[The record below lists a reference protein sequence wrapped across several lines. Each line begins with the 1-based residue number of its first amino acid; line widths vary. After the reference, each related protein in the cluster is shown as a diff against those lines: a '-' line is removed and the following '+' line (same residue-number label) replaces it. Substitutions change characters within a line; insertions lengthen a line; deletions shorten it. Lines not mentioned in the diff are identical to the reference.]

1 MNKVNPHVFRAY
13 DIRGKAYESIT
24 SEFCNLVGLAFG
36 EELKEMYK
44 MENPVVIVGRDA
56 RTHSPEF
63 EDTLT
68 EGLMLSGCH
77 VKLIGQTP
85 SPVNYFALCH
95 FEADGSI
102 QITASHN
109 EAGDNGLKIQT
120 RGAEAYA
127 GKDLQKLRK
136 KIENMASGQ
145 WVVGSGQCEEIDAIT
160 PYIEKIISISNHYSL
175 TTNHFRCSAAADFG
189 NGVSGP
195 VYMEALQKAGVEVTP
210 LFEEPDGTFPNHIAD
225 PSKHDTLTKLIET
238 VKNNNLDF
246 GIAFDGDGD
255 RVGFVD
261 ENGNIISPD
270 YILLL
275 LAEDHLSRK
284 PGGSVVYTVSMSGIL
299 DTEIQKFGGDSTMCE
314 VGHSFVEHKMR
325 EEGAELGG
333 EQSGHFFCGEDY
345 YGYDDAL
352 VAALR
357 VISIFN
363 RKTISF
369 SSLFSEYPKIFQI
382 PEWRPHC
389 DDDKKTEVVKKVT
402 EEFQKDYPCI
412 TIDGVRIDFGNG
424 AWAGIRQSNTSP
436 KLSICIEARNQEKL
450 NELEKLVKEVVGKY
464 LN

>member
-1 MNKVNPHVFRAY
+1 MNKVDPHVFRAY
-13 DIRGKAYESIT
+13 DIRGKAHKSIT
-24 SEFCNLVGLAFG
+24 SEFCALVGQAFAD
-36 EELKEMYK
+36 ELKEMYDI
-44 MENPVVIVGRDA
+44 ENPVVVIGRDA
-56 RTHSPEF
+56 RTHSKEF
-63 EDTLT
+63 ENALT
-68 EGLMLSGCH
+68 ESLISSGCH

-85 SPVNYFALCH
+85 SPVNYFALCN

-109 EAGDNGLKIQT
+109 AAEDNGLKIQT
-120 RGAEAYA
+120 RGAEAFS
-127 GKDLQKLRK
+127 GDDLQRLRERIEEGKMKEEVGGK
-136 KIENMASGQ
+136 K
-145 WVVGSGQCEEIDAIT
+145 EEVDAIT
-160 PYIEKIISISNHYSL
+160 SYVEKVTSIAN
-175 TTNHFRCSAAADFG
+175 CSGCRIAADFG

-195 VYMEALQKAGVEVTP
+195 VYMEALEKAGIEVTP

-238 VKNNNLDF
+238 VKNDKLDF

-261 ENGNIISPD
+261 EKGNIVSPD
-270 YILLL
+270 YLLLL
-275 LAEDHLSRK
+275 LAEDHLERNS
-284 PGGSVVYTVSMSGIL
+284 GGSVIYTVSMSGIL
-299 DTEIQKFGGDSTMCE
+299 DTEIKRLGGNPAMCE

-325 EEGAELGG
+325 EESAELGG
-333 EQSGHFFCGEDY
+333 EQSGHFFCSEDY

-357 VISIFN
+357 VIGIFN
-363 RKTISF
+363 RKKDEVGNF
-369 SSLFSEYPKIFQI
+369 SDLFKDYPQIFQI

-412 TIDGVRIDFGNG
+412 TIDGVRIDFGDG

-436 KLSICIEARNQEKL
+436 KLSICIEARSQEKL
-450 NELEKLVKEVVGKY
+450 DEIEKLVREVIGKY
-464 LN
+464 L